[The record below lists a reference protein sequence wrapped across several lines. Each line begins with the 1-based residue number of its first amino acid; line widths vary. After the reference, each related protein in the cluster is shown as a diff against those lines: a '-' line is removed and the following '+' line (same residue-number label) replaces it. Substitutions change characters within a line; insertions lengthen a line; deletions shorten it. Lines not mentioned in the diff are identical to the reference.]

1 MKILY
6 LGYVWPEPA
15 SSAAGG
21 RTLEIVRAFRHAG
34 WQVLYASAA
43 ALSPHRFPLHDIG
56 IEERSIQVND
66 DGFDELLISY
76 QPDIVVFD
84 RFFTEEQFGWRVER
98 HCPQALKVL
107 DTCDLHSLREARQLL
122 LKTQLSH
129 PHAIWQV
136 PSRPQT
142 IASMRS
148 LDTTLRELAAIY
160 RCDLSLLISDV
171 EYDIL
176 LADFGLPS
184 PILQVNRLL
193 MTKDDSRGVPQ
204 YEERQNFISIG
215 NFRHEPNWDAV
226 LWLKQSIW
234 PAIRALLPQAQL
246 HVYGA
251 YPPPKATQLH
261 QAREGFHV
269 LGWAED
275 AQAVMR
281 QARVCLAPL
290 RFGAGIK
297 GKLADAMCAGTPS
310 VTTSI
315 GAEGMQLDLPWGG
328 AIADTVEEFADA
340 AVELYYNPEQWQ
352 DAQLKGQIIADRLF
366 QARSD
371 RDLLISTIQKLK
383 ENLTQH
389 RAGNFVG
396 AMLRHH
402 SMKSSQY
409 MSQWITLKNRIARE
423 NSDI

>member
-21 RTLEIVRAFRHAG
+21 RTLEIVRAFRQAG

-43 ALSPHRFPLHDIG
+43 ALSPHRFPLNEIG
-56 IEERSIQVND
+56 IEERNIQVND
-66 DGFDELLISY
+66 DGFDDLLMSY
-76 QPDIVVFD
+76 QPDVVVFD

-107 DTCDLHSLREARQLL
+107 DTCDLHCLREARHQL
-122 LKTQLSH
+122 LKTQLSSKLG
-129 PHAIWQV
+129 AWQA

-142 IASMRS
+142 MASMRA

-160 RCDLSLLISDV
+160 RCDLSLLISDA

-176 LADFGLPS
+176 ISDFAMPS
-184 PILQVNRLL
+184 AILQVNRLL
-193 MTKDDSRGVPQ
+193 LSKSDHGPSPI
-204 YEERQNFISIG
+204 YEARQDFISIG

-226 LWLKQSIW
+226 LWLKQAIW
-234 PAIRALLPQAQL
+234 PAIRARLPQAQL
-246 HVYGA
+246 RIYGA
-251 YPPPKATQLH
+251 YPPPKATQL
-261 QAREGFHV
+261 QQVRDGFHV
-269 LGWAED
+269 LGWADD
-275 AQAVMR
+275 AQTVMR

-328 AIADTVEEFADA
+328 AIADTVEDFSDA
-340 AVELYYNPEQWQ
+340 AVELYCNPEQWQ
-352 DAQLKGQIIADRLF
+352 DAQLKGHRLADRLF
-366 QARSD
+366 QAESD
-371 RDLLISTIQKLK
+371 RDLLISTIQELR
-383 ENLTQH
+383 NDLTQH

-396 AMLRHH
+396 AMMRHH

-409 MSQWITLKNRIARE
+409 MSQWITLKNRIA
-423 NSDI
+423 SDK